1 MFKGE
6 LGPFLARALLAQ
18 ADLAR
23 AVLGSSHLARP
34 FLAVALLA
42 QAIPE
47 RVRSG
52 ADLKIGRRPVTWDW
66 SKGGITQPECGGPWV
81 HSRSLLLSCSLIG
94 SSVLRTLSRRA
105 QRSEQLLAPRTR
117 PCPVGVWHRFELTRS
132 LPDLHT
138 LQIRPSDVRL
148 CVSDHGNQASE
159 SGSFQNPPDPSSSR
173 TSFWRVRLR
182 PNVGGSYN
190 ASARSVL

>member
-1 MFKGE
+1 M
-6 LGPFLARALLAQ
+6 
-18 ADLAR
+18 
-23 AVLGSSHLARP
+23 
-34 FLAVALLA
+34 A

-81 HSRSLLLSCSLIG
+81 HSRSLHLSCSLIG

-173 TSFWRVRLR
+173 TSFWRVRLESECR
-182 PNVGGSYN
+182 KLALHLQWGKRLSFHSLYGPDPLRRKGAGVDRLS
-190 ASARSVL
+190 